1 MSLILQL
8 VISGLS
14 VGCLYALIALGYSLT
29 FVVNGTLNMSQGQL
43 VMLGGVLMFGFAEL
57 GHLPF
62 LVSFALAALIVGLLS
77 LGIERLA
84 IRKFDKGAN
93 SIEWVLSTIAV
104 GIIIQ
109 DVALYINGPD
119 EGVTPSPVGDGMLR
133 IFGAGIYWKEFIFL
147 PVVGILLVMLIL
159 FYKKSHWGL
168 WLRATADNRTA
179 VEIMGVSSNKIVAV
193 AYVLSGLLAGI
204 GGALMSTN
212 YAVSVDIGLPLGL
225 KAISVAIL
233 AGVNNPKGIVAAGLI
248 LGISEAFIGQY
259 ISTAFR
265 EMFVYGLVILVLY
278 WKPMGLFNAR
288 KTIVKV

>member
-1 MSLILQL
+1 MFSLAGHGEMS
-8 VISGLS
+8 
-14 VGCLYALIALGYSLT
+14 
-29 FVVNGTLNMSQGQL
+29 
-43 VMLGGVLMFGFAEL
+43 
-57 GHLPF
+57 F
-62 LVSFALAALIVGLLS
+62 LVAFAIAAGLVGLLS
-77 LGIERLA
+77 IGIERLA
-84 IRKFDKGAN
+84 IRKFSKDAN

-109 DVALYINGPD
+109 DVALYFNGPD
-119 EGVTPSPVGDGMLR
+119 EGVTPSPVGNEMLR
-133 IFGAGIYWKEFIFL
+133 VFGAGIYWKEFIFL
-147 PVVGILLVMLIL
+147 PVVGILLALLIT
-159 FYKKSHWGL
+159 FYKKSYWGL

-179 VEIMGVSSNKIVAV
+179 VEIMGVSSNKVVAV

-248 LGISEAFIGQY
+248 LGVAEVFIGQY
-259 ISTAFR
+259 ISTSFR
-265 EMFVYGLVILVLY
+265 EMFVYGMVILVLY

-288 KTIVKV
+288 RTIVKV

>member
-1 MSLILQL
+1 MSLVLQL
-8 VISGLS
+8 MISGLA

-29 FVVNGTLNMSQGQL
+29 YVVNGTLNMSQGQL
-43 VMLGGVLMFGFAEL
+43 VMLGGVIMFGFTSHA
-57 GHLPF
+57 HLPF
-62 LVSFALAALIVGLLS
+62 LVSFALAAALVALLN

-84 IRKFDKGAN
+84 IRKFDRGPNA
-93 SIEWVLSTIAV
+93 IEWVLSTIAV

-109 DVALYINGPD
+109 DVALYFNGPD

-133 IFGAGIYWKEFIFL
+133 IMGAGVYWKEFVFL
-147 PVVGILLVMLIL
+147 PVVALLLVGLIV

-179 VEIMGVSSNKIVAV
+179 IEIMGVSSNKIVAV
-193 AYVLSGLLAGI
+193 AYVLSGLLAGL

-212 YAVSVDIGLPLGL
+212 YAVSVDIGLALGL

-248 LGISEAFIGQY
+248 LGIAEVFIGQY

-265 EMFVYGLVILVLY
+265 EMFVYGMVILVLY
-278 WKPMGLFNAR
+278 WKPAGLFNTS
-288 KTIVKV
+288 KTVIKV

>member
-8 VISGLS
+8 AISGLS

-62 LVSFALAALIVGLLS
+62 FVSFMLAALIVGLLN

-84 IRKFDKGAN
+84 IRKFDKGVN

-109 DVALYINGPD
+109 DVALYVNGPD
-119 EGVTPSPVGDGMLR
+119 EGVTPSPMGDEMLR
-133 IFGAGIYWKEFIFL
+133 IAGAGIYWKEFVFL
-147 PVVGILLVMLIL
+147 PVVAVLLVLLIL

-179 VEIMGVSSNKIVAV
+179 VEIMGISSNKIVAV

>member
-43 VMLGGVLMFGFAEL
+43 VMLGGVLMFGLTEHL
-57 GHLPF
+57 HLPF
-62 LVSFALAALIVGLLS
+62 LISFAIATLVVGLLN

-84 IRKFDKGAN
+84 IRKFDKGPN

-109 DVALYINGPD
+109 DVALYFNGPD

-133 IFGAGIYWKEFIFL
+133 LLGAGIYWKEFVFL
-147 PVVGILLVMLIL
+147 PIVGLLLLLLVL

-193 AYVLSGLLAGI
+193 AYVLSGLLAGM

-212 YAVSVDIGLPLGL
+212 YAVSVDVGLPLGL

-233 AGVNNPKGIVAAGLI
+233 AGVNNPKGIVASGLI
-248 LGISEAFIGQY
+248 LGIAEVFIGQY

-265 EMFVYGLVILVLY
+265 EMFVYGMVILVLY

-288 KTIVKV
+288 KTMIKV